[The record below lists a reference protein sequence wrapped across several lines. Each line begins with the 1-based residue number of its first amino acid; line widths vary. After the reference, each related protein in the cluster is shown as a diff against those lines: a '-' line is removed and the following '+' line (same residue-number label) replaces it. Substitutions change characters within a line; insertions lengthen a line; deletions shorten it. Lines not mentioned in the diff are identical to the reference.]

1 MAWIEDLAAVPALRH
16 LRNTRAIGWLDAEHP
31 YRRGEVSQ
39 ALRERLAILVELSG
53 GERGQRCPFC
63 ATWAGDGPLLVPSG
77 DGVFVASPLLRH
89 FVANH
94 GYGPPRAFL
103 DAVLA
108 CPLPNSPEMHS
119 ALGVLGATDPN
130 QYAGPLVVLEGIEAV
145 RVRPGMYIGNTGER
159 GLGTMVFEVF
169 ANALD
174 LNLAARATRIDVAI
188 DTEGWVTVEDDGD
201 GLPLEATFKGH
212 SAFTAIFS
220 SLHFTPTLDGHHP
233 HVHVRPGLAGVGV
246 AVVQALSQRFEVETV
261 RDGVLHRAVFEQ
273 GQLTDPL
280 TALGVTTRRGT
291 RIRYLPDPVVFGEA
305 RHDLPALTKLFE
317 PLGYLL
323 PELKLTW
330 QGRLLQQPEGLAA
343 WVRQLA
349 PNAVPETVLSVQ
361 GEANE
366 VEVELALCWDATQA
380 ERRLVSFVN
389 CAATELNGS
398 HAEGLLEAIG
408 KTAPTEALGR
418 RAVAGLTA
426 VVHVWL
432 LHPRFRGPTKAAL
445 EVETARLAVRD
456 VVVRALTASPWWW
469 DRVAERSAQERGRTR

>member
-1 MAWIEDLAAVPALRH
+1 MAWIEDLAAVPAFGHLRH
-16 LRNTRAIGWLDAEHP
+16 TRAIGWLDAEHP

-39 ALRERLAILVELSG
+39 ALRERIAVLFEINSADREQV
-53 GERGQRCPFC
+53 CPLC
-63 ATWAGDGPLLVPSG
+63 TSWLGDRALLVPSG
-77 DGVFVASPLLRH
+77 DGVFVASPQLRH
-89 FVANH
+89 FIAKH

-108 CPLPNSPEMHS
+108 CPLPNSPEMRS
-119 ALGVLGATDPN
+119 ALRALGALD
-130 QYAGPLVVLEGIEAV
+130 YDEDAAPLVVLEGIAPV
-145 RVRPGMYIGNTGER
+145 RVRPGMYIGDTGAR
-159 GLGTMVFEVF
+159 GLGTLVFEVF

-174 LNLAARATRIDVAI
+174 LNLAARATRIDVGI
-188 DTEGWVTVEDDGD
+188 DAEGWVTVEDDGD
-201 GLPLEATFKGH
+201 GLPLEATFKGYP
-212 SAFTAIFS
+212 AFTAIFS

-233 HVHVRPGLAGVGV
+233 HLHVRPGLAGVGV

-323 PELKLTW
+323 PDLKLTW
-330 QGRLLQQPEGLAA
+330 QGHLLQQPEGLAA

-408 KTAPTEALGR
+408 RTAPTEALAR
-418 RAVAGLTA
+418 RAIAGLTA

-469 DRVAERSAQERGRTR
+469 DRVAEREAQAKRRTR